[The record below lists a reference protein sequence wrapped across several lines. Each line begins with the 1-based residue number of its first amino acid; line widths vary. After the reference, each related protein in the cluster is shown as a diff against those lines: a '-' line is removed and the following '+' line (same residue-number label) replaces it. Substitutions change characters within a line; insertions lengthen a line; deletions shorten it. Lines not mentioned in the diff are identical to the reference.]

1 MKYLPY
7 LLPLLFACRDNK
19 VEDTDTVTDPPAE
32 ASTEPSSEA
41 SNEPSNEATDDPND
55 DPTDDPNDNPTD
67 DPTESSDAT
76 GATGSEFCG
85 ATGTAS
91 NTAYSMNY
99 CFSPASL
106 TLNASNS
113 TWSVQGDAQSTF
125 SPE

>member
-19 VEDTDTVTDPPAE
+19 IVEDTDTVTEPSTE

-41 SNEPSNEATDDPND
+41 SNEPSSEASDEPSNE
-55 DPTDDPNDNPTD
+55 PTDEP
-67 DPTESSDAT
+67 SSEVADTT
-76 GATGSEFCG
+76 GAEGAEFCG
-85 ATGTAS
+85 AAGTAS
-91 NTAYSMNY
+91 NTTYSMNY
-99 CFSPASL
+99 CFSPASV

-113 TWSVQGDAQSTF
+113 TWTVQGNSQAAF

>member
-7 LLPLLFACRDNK
+7 LLPLLFACRDSK

-41 SNEPSNEATDDPND
+41 SNEPSNEATDD
-55 DPTDDPNDNPTD
+55 PTD

>member
-19 VEDTDTVTDPPAE
+19 VEDDTDTVTEPSTE

-41 SNEPSNEATDDPND
+41 SNEPSSEASDEPSNE
-55 DPTDDPNDNPTD
+55 PTDEP
-67 DPTESSDAT
+67 SSEVVDTT
-76 GATGSEFCG
+76 GAEGAEFCG
-85 ATGTAS
+85 AAGTAS
-91 NTAYSMNY
+91 NTAYSMDY

-106 TLNASNS
+106 TLNASN
-113 TWSVQGDAQSTF
+113 TNWTVQGNSQAAF

>member
-1 MKYLPY
+1 MKPIAYI
-7 LLPLLFACRDNK
+7 LLTTLLFACRDNK
-19 VEDTDTVTDPPAE
+19 VEEDTDTVTDPPAE

-41 SNEPSNEATDDPND
+41 SNEPSSEASDEPSNE
-55 DPTDDPNDNPTD
+55 PTDEP
-67 DPTESSDAT
+67 SSEVVDTT
-76 GATGSEFCG
+76 GAEGSEFCG
-85 ATGTAS
+85 AAGTAS